1 MSDELD
7 DLFRQQLGSHATP
20 PDADLARR
28 LAELAAAERLDA
40 RFRAGLGAHASAPR
54 RELWERLEDEHLRPV
69 ARRRWPAAAWW
80 PLAVA
85 ALVLLGLLVG
95 GGLWLGGSGTGRRA
109 TNELAGRPVPTQ
121 LSGPN
126 MTSAD
131 GTKGRPGATRN
142 NAAGPGA
149 TATIAAT
156 TGLPKAQA
164 LPQPPVV
171 SQPIISNRTH
181 PSVTSIASIKAN
193 RLSEKNNVFTTPQA
207 TDRRGAPS
215 SRSVVTAGRAP
226 RRTAPTGPTRERLL
240 TTTQQRLGPDA
251 APAPLAKTG
260 GQPAPVIFP
269 PTSKR
274 PVESTSLPTAP
285 VLAATAPAP
294 DVIEVEVRR
303 GPDPTRPPAVHPVP
317 AALVAVA
324 ASAPPAPRRPRLRL
338 GNLLREAGHLARGE
352 QVSLAEAAGLPESL
366 TLRASLG
373 GRSVSKT
380 IEL

>member
-20 PDADLARR
+20 PDAALAQR

-40 RFRAGLGAHASAPR
+40 RFRAGLGAHMSAPR

-69 ARRRWPAAAWW
+69 TRRRPAAAWW
-80 PLAVA
+80 QLAVA

-95 GGLWLGGSGTGRRA
+95 GGLWLGGSGRR
-109 TNELAGRPVPTQ
+109 TTDELAGQPALTQ
-121 LSGPN
+121 PNGTGATGANGPARAPGAARKDAA
-126 MTSAD
+126 S
-131 GTKGRPGATRN
+131 PGATS
-142 NAAGPGA
+142 AVAA
-149 TATIAAT
+149 TA
-156 TGLPKAQA
+156 GSPKAPA
-164 LPQPPVV
+164 LPLPLVAGQPAR
-171 SQPIISNRTH
+171 SNRT
-181 PSVTSIASIKAN
+181 SSSIASSKAG
-193 RLSEKNNVFTTPQA
+193 RFSEKNNVFFIPQA

-215 SRSVVTAGRAP
+215 SRSVATAGRAP
-226 RRTAPTGPTRERLL
+226 RRTAPTGPTRERLP

-251 APAPLAKTG
+251 APARLAKAG
-260 GQPAPVIFP
+260 GQPAPASNSS
-269 PTSKR
+269 TGKR
-274 PVESTSLPTAP
+274 PVESTPSTPSPVAP

-303 GPDPTRPPAVHPVP
+303 GPDPTRPPADRPAP

-324 ASAPPAPRRPRLRL
+324 ASATPAPRRPRLRL

-352 QVSLAEAAGLPESL
+352 QVSLAEATGLPESL